1 MSDPYKHLDL
11 TPEYNR
17 IITATTNIR
26 DEIRLVRKRA
36 ENPDTGLVSSWVMND
51 LEKAQLAVSLSGAS
65 GNKAEEVRKLIETP
79 EPLNG
84 GIGNPAEISGEDGV
98 LGDVEKQREY
108 YLEALGREIDPEETR
123 ALLRIDGK
131 FYWEADGGVS
141 EDEGEVGPI
150 KQNTPYALGEYL
162 GYKSMDAQIGYSTAQ
177 PSNAKA
183 GPGRIVD
190 IADKTLPNKRW
201 AAPRP
206 EYKSSLDIPNLL
218 ADLIN
223 PITGAIVAKSILQQK
238 QEAVNAAAA
247 Y

>member
-108 YLEALGREIDPEETR
+108 
-123 ALLRIDGK
+123 
-131 FYWEADGGVS
+131 
-141 EDEGEVGPI
+141 
-150 KQNTPYALGEYL
+150 
-162 GYKSMDAQIGYSTAQ
+162 
-177 PSNAKA
+177 
-183 GPGRIVD
+183 
-190 IADKTLPNKRW
+190 
-201 AAPRP
+201 
-206 EYKSSLDIPNLL
+206 
-218 ADLIN
+218 
-223 PITGAIVAKSILQQK
+223 
-238 QEAVNAAAA
+238 
-247 Y
+247 